1 MGQLRDISDKLWSGE
16 APIENHHPMQPL
28 AALEEVG
35 ERSVFVSIFANVT
48 ALDTDEGLVLV
59 DTGSFILAPMVH
71 GMVRNFTKRPLH
83 TAVWTHGHVDHC
95 FGVELYESERGAPK
109 PRVVA
114 HERVPARF
122 ERYRL
127 TAGWNSCINARQFRV
142 QVKWPDTY
150 RAPDVTYA
158 DRLDLDVGGVGLEL
172 HHARGETDDATWVW
186 IPSRKLLCTGDF
198 FIWAAPNAGNPQKVQ
213 RYPRDWARAL
223 RQMSALGAE
232 TMCPGHGVPIFGP
245 ARVRQALD
253 ETAELL
259 ELLHNH
265 TVELMNQGARL
276 DDVVHT
282 VRAPARLLERPYL
295 HPIYDDP
302 EFVVRNVW
310 RLYGGWWDGNPAHLQ
325 PAPAARL
332 AHELAEAAGG
342 ATQLAARATALA
354 EAGDLALA
362 CHLAELAAQAAPTDE
377 GIWAA
382 RAAIYRRRAGA
393 EPSLMAKGVYNAAA
407 GEKPHAQ

>member
-1 MGQLRDISDKLWSGE
+1 
-16 APIENHHPMQPL
+16 
-28 AALEEVG
+28 
-35 ERSVFVSIFANVT
+35 
-48 ALDTDEGLVLV
+48 
-59 DTGSFILAPMVH
+59 
-71 GMVRNFTKRPLH
+71 
-83 TAVWTHGHVDHC
+83 
-95 FGVELYESERGAPK
+95 
-109 PRVVA
+109 
-114 HERVPARF
+114 
-122 ERYRL
+122 
-127 TAGWNSCINARQFRV
+127 
-142 QVKWPDTY
+142 
-150 RAPDVTYA
+150 VTYA
-158 DRLDLDVGGVGLEL
+158 DRLDLDVGGVRLEL

-186 IPSRKLLCTGDF
+186 IPARKLLCTGDF

-213 RYPRDWARAL
+213 RFPRDWARAL

-232 TMCPGHGVPIFGP
+232 VMCPGHGVPIFGA

-259 ELLHNH
+259 ELLHDH

-276 DDVVHT
+276 DDVLHT

-332 AHELAEAAGG
+332 AHELADAAGG
-342 ATQLAARATALA
+342 AAQLAARATTLA
-354 EAGDLALA
+354 ETGELPLA
-362 CHLAELAAQAAPTDE
+362 CHLAELAAQAAPTDAA
-377 GIWAA
+377 IWKT
-382 RAAIYRRRAGA
+382 RAAIYQRRAEA

-407 GEKPHAQ
+407 NEKPAGQK